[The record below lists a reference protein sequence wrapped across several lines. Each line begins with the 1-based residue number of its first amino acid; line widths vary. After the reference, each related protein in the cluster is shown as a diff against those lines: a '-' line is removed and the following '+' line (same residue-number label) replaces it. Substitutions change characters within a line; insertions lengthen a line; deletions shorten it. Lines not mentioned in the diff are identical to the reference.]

1 MNDFPAFLA
10 EIGLTQA
17 QMDAAAASMPRPLS
31 RMDAE
36 DYFVAPSEI
45 QGFGCF
51 ALKDIDGLIAR
62 LRTGDDWHEAG
73 RFINHSATPNAVAS
87 MQDGNMVAHGNVAR
101 GDEITLDYRQVRD
114 CVFGESH
121 G

>member
-1 MNDFPAFLA
+1 MSDFHAFLA

-31 RMDAE
+31 RMEDE
-36 DYFVAPSEI
+36 DYFVSQSEI
-45 QGFGCF
+45 DGFGCF
-51 ALKDIDGLIAR
+51 AAKDIDGLIGR

-73 RFINHSATPNAVAS
+73 RFINHSPTPNATAS
-87 MQDGNMVAHGNVAR
+87 MQGGNMVAHGKVAR

-114 CVFGESH
+114 CVFGGSK
-121 G
+121 

>member
-1 MNDFPAFLA
+1 MSDFHAFLA

-17 QMDAAAASMPRPLS
+17 QMDAAAASMPRPLP
-31 RMDAE
+31 RMETE
-36 DYFVAPSEI
+36 DYFVSQSEI
-45 QGFGCF
+45 DGFGCF
-51 ALKDIDGLIAR
+51 AAKDIDGLIGR

-73 RFINHSATPNAVAS
+73 RFINHSPTPNAVAS
-87 MQDGNMVAHGNVAR
+87 MQDGNMVAHGKVAR

-114 CVFGESH
+114 CVFGGSH

>member
-1 MNDFPAFLA
+1 MNDFSAFLE

-51 ALKDIDGLIAR
+51 ALKDIDGLIGR

-73 RFINHSATPNAVAS
+73 RFINHSPTPNATAS
-87 MQDGNMVAHGNVAR
+87 MQGGNMVAHGKVAR

-114 CVFGESH
+114 CVFGGSK
-121 G
+121 